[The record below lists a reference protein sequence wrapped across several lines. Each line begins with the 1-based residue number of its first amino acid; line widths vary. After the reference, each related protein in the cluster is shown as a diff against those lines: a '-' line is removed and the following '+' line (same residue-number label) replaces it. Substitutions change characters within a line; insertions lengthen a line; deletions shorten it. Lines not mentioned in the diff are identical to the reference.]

1 MAGTIVVSDVRADSD
16 NTIIFTANTG
26 ETIFT
31 ANLSSGI
38 NATYLENSGVTA
50 TVYGGADQIPVVT
63 VDAKGRVT
71 SAANVSIET
80 GFNPFLLAECKWQLQ
95 K

>member
-1 MAGTIVVSDVRADSD
+1 VAGTIVVSDVRADSD

-63 VDAKGRVT
+63 VDTKGRVT

-80 GFNPFLLAECKWQLQ
+80 GFNPFLLAGM
-95 K
+95 

>member
-80 GFNPFLLAECKWQLQ
+80 GFNPFLLAGM
-95 K
+95 

>member
-1 MAGTIVVSDVRADSD
+1 MAGTIVVSDVRADND

-38 NATYLENSGVTA
+38 NPTYFANSGVTA
-50 TVYGGADQIPVVT
+50 AVYGGADQIPVVT
-63 VDAKGRVT
+63 VDNKGRVT
-71 SAANVSIET
+71 AAANVSIET
-80 GFNPFLLAECKWQLQ
+80 GFNPFLLAGM
-95 K
+95 

>member
-1 MAGTIVVSDVRADSD
+1 VAGTIVVSDVRADND

-38 NATYLENSGVTA
+38 NGNFLSNTGVTA
-50 TVYGGADQIPVVT
+50 AVYGGADQIPVVT
-63 VDAKGRVT
+63 VDNKGRVT

-80 GFNPFLLAECKWQLQ
+80 GFNPFLLAGM
-95 K
+95 